1 MVGLFGSCILYEIK
15 EEDAEGNVAYIYSDL
30 RKSLNIE
37 VVNTIW
43 RYLATIDGG
52 LEWVWSSSKKLY
64 MSGKLETVKPHIEE
78 SIQFQNFPQIPD
90 NILKSIGIYREEK
103 LQIIK
108 TIEKYNVG
116 NSKNLIGL
124 SSFLRAYDPKIF
136 LKDNILLKSKITQN
150 DVSNSISKETFET
163 INSLSAMFINTN
175 KYIPFP
181 PGLYVELSKWP
192 SFLSLIWGM
201 FAGLE
206 KNIFQKNISLLNKK
220 TEVIIEPLFNDIN
233 IVKKPYNNIEINIPV
248 HNLVTVV
255 IPKMLLVGIML
266 KKSLS

>member
-1 MVGLFGSCILYEIK
+1 MLRLLGSCILYEIK

-64 MSGKLETVKPHIEE
+64 MSGKLERVKPHIEE
-78 SIQFQNFPQIPD
+78 RIQFQNFPQIPD

-108 TIEKYNVG
+108 VIEKYNVG

-124 SSFLRAYDPKIF
+124 SSFLKAYDPKIF
-136 LKDNILLKSKITQN
+136 LKCIAYGM
-150 DVSNSISKETFET
+150 TF
-163 INSLSAMFINTN
+163 
-175 KYIPFP
+175 
-181 PGLYVELSKWP
+181 
-192 SFLSLIWGM
+192 
-201 FAGLE
+201 
-206 KNIFQKNISLLNKK
+206 
-220 TEVIIEPLFNDIN
+220 
-233 IVKKPYNNIEINIPV
+233 
-248 HNLVTVV
+248 
-255 IPKMLLVGIML
+255 
-266 KKSLS
+266 

>member
-1 MVGLFGSCILYEIK
+1 MYEIK

-78 SIQFQNFPQIPD
+78 SIRFQNFPEIPD
-90 NILKSIGIYREEK
+90 NILKSIGIYKEEK

-108 TIEKYNVG
+108 TIEKYNIG

-124 SSFLRAYDPKIF
+124 SSFLRAYDPNIF

-150 DVSNSISKETFET
+150 EVSNSISKETFET

-201 FAGLE
+201 FSGLE

-220 TEVIIEPLFNDIN
+220 TEVIIEPLLNDIK